1 MVRQQKKTPNIEN
14 LQKKNT
20 NIFYKIR
27 YSTGLQSEDSL
38 KFTKITLVFSH
49 LKILL

>member
-14 LQKKNT
+14 LQKNT